1 MIKFNDL
8 NKLYVNDCS
17 PLWAYNLFW
26 WKVEG
31 GKPLNGLNVYR
42 PSDPHSAGFT
52 IKFGRFKFR
61 VRYSKRTKKWF
72 WGTK

>member
-1 MIKFNDL
+1 MFNHMGKFVA
-8 NKLYVNDCS
+8 NKEL
-17 PLWAYNLFW
+17 PKWAKYNLFW

-31 GKPLNGLNVYR
+31 LEPLNGLNVYP
-42 PSDPHSAGFT
+42 PSCPHSAGFT
-52 IKFGRFKFR
+52 IKFGQFRFR